1 MHNITTFNHNIEFY
15 ISIKITW
22 KHILVSINAC
32 PFGTT
37 PYSYFKD
44 SLDNY
49 KISVY
54 KNKEHLGLTNCINY
68 KFKLCILILI
78 TGNMQLMYQHTH

>member
-1 MHNITTFNHNIEFY
+1 MLIG
-15 ISIKITW
+15 
-22 KHILVSINAC
+22 
-32 PFGTT
+32 PFGNTL
-37 PYSYFKD
+37 YSYF

-54 KNKEHLGLTNCINY
+54 KNKEHLCLTNCINY

>member
-1 MHNITTFNHNIEFY
+1 M
-15 ISIKITW
+15 
-22 KHILVSINAC
+22 LVG

-37 PYSYFKD
+37 LYSYFKD

-54 KNKEHLGLTNCINY
+54 KNKEHLSLTNCINY
-68 KFKLCILILI
+68 KFKLYILILI
-78 TGNMQLMYQHTH
+78 TGNMQLSDIAMQRSGVMT